1 LAFLVGQYELCLA
14 CNLKQLKKRQL
25 KKAIVAEALARPNS
39 LNNSIKCVGD
49 TAADPAVSH
58 TLIQIE
64 SNPPYYEKRY
74 KYGSVYIA
82 EQVYQKHSHEAVQEL
97 KKFLNA
103 SDSQGPYA
111 ALRGNLFEGFAHTQL
126 RMGGKF
132 KVRNLHDNSESML
145 TVQQTTQENISELKF
160 PYKSTLYCQ
169 PIVRNYAAVDSWIC
183 PIGFFQM
190 TVSPTH
196 SIVEKKN
203 ERIS

>member
-1 LAFLVGQYELCLA
+1 VGQYELCLA
-14 CNLKQLKKRQL
+14 CNLKKTTKEEAVE
-25 KKAIVAEALARPNS
+25 KAKAIVAEALAKPNS

-64 SNPPYYEKRY
+64 SNPPYYEKVY

-111 ALRGNLFEGFAHTQL
+111 ALRGNLFEGFAHTHNCEWVANSKCAISTIILRVCLLFNKQL
-126 RMGGKF
+126 K
-132 KVRNLHDNSESML
+132 
-145 TVQQTTQENISELKF
+145 
-160 PYKSTLYCQ
+160 
-169 PIVRNYAAVDSWIC
+169 
-183 PIGFFQM
+183 
-190 TVSPTH
+190 
-196 SIVEKKN
+196 
-203 ERIS
+203 RISQNLNSRTNQHFIANQSLEIMQLLILGYAL